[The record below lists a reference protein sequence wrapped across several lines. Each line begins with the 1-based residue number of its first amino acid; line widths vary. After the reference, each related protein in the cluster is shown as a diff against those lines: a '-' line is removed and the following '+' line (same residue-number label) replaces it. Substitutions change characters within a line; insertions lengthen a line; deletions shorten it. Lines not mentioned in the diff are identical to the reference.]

1 MSDPFPPPPYA
12 TVPNASS
19 GDRPDP
25 WTPQADALADTLRA
39 PRDMRDK
46 SRRRDQLVGVAVT
59 VSLVSL
65 AIVLGSGAALT
76 AVAIA
81 VPLVAVCYVS
91 LRARP
96 RAWAI
101 QEATTKLE
109 IIDPHCEGCGYSLRH
124 LRSDRCPECARR
136 APLPMPEQIDHIV
149 QGGSVLV
156 PRGSLESDL
165 GWVAALTMALV
176 AVVLGKLASA
186 TAGVAAMGVT
196 LVTFILTQNIVRYR
210 QGRRVPEAAVCD
222 ACGQTTSIRQ
232 NHCEHCGAAIL
243 AEHVYVRP
251 GMRGSF
257 DPRLFIGWAQVAAA
271 LAIGWMLMVLAAIF
285 GAHTAAGF
293 NASAMRMACY
303 QPIFAVAGVL
313 LVYVDHRRR
322 TPGRLRAFGLSL
334 EPLCHHCLGVLKGQP
349 PNGHCPHCRRPY
361 RAIELAGG
369 RSRSA

>member
-1 MSDPFPPPPYA
+1 MSDPLFPPPYE
-12 TVPNASS
+12 TVPNVSH

-25 WTPQADALADTLRA
+25 WTPQADAMADTLREQ
-39 PRDMRDK
+39 RDTLRRL
-46 SRRRDQLVGVAVT
+46 RRRDQLAGVAVT
-59 VSLVSL
+59 ASLVSL
-65 AIVLGSGAALT
+65 AIVMGSGAALT
-76 AVAIA
+76 AIAIA
-81 VPLVAVCYVS
+81 VPLAAICYVS

-124 LRSDRCPECARR
+124 LRNDRCPECGRR
-136 APLPMPEQIDHIV
+136 PPLPMPEQVDFIA

-176 AVVLGKLASA
+176 AVVLGKLVSVPI
-186 TAGVAAMGVT
+186 GVAAMGFT
-196 LVTFILTQNIVRYR
+196 LVGFILTQNIIRYR

-222 ACGQTTSIRQ
+222 ACGQTTGIRH
-232 NHCEHCGAAIL
+232 NDCGHCGAPIL

-251 GMRGSF
+251 GMRGGF
-257 DPRLFIGWAQVAAA
+257 DPRLYVGWAQVAAA
-271 LAIGWMLMVLAAIF
+271 LAIGWMLMVLATILDWNR
-285 GAHTAAGF
+285 GGTSL
-293 NASAMRMACY
+293 SAMGVACY
-303 QPIFAVAGVL
+303 QPIFALAGVL

-334 EPLCHHCLGVLKGQP
+334 EPLCHHCLGVLKGERA
-349 PNGHCPHCRRPY
+349 NGHCPHCHRPY